1 MQTFSSVTEALDFA
15 IAREQEAHDFYVAL
29 SGRAANPAMAQALL
43 EFAQEEL
50 GHKAKLQSVQQGNV
64 LISAA
69 AKVLDLKIGDY
80 LVEVNTNEVLT
91 YQQALIVAMKQEKA
105 AYRLYMDLA
114 ASAPE
119 AGLRE
124 LFLALANEEAKHKL
138 RFELEYDEQV
148 LREN

>member
-1 MQTFSSVTEALDFA
+1 MQTFASVNDALDFA
-15 IAREQEAHDFYVAL
+15 IGKEQEAHDFYTGL
-29 SGRAANPAMAQALL
+29 STKAGNPSMSQAFL

-50 GHKAKLQSVQQGNV
+50 GHKAKLQAVRQGQQ
-64 LISAA
+64 LISAQ

-80 LVEVNTNEVLT
+80 LVEVSADDVQT

-105 AYRLYMDLA
+105 AYKLYMDLSA
-114 ASAPE
+114 AMVD
-119 AGLRE
+119 AGMQQ

-138 RFELEYDEQV
+138 RFELEYDEYV